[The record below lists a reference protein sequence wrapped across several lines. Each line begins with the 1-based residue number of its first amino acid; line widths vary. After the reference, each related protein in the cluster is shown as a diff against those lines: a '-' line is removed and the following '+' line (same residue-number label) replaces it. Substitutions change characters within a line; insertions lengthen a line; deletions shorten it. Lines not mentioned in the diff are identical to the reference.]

1 VPLLREEG
9 TMNPALN
16 GNGGRRGTASCP
28 FRHVLVGWDGS
39 PDSVM
44 ALRTAVA
51 IVGDA
56 PGRVTALAV
65 VPDPRPPEDGHDK
78 PADVEHARE
87 AFEMVQAGMAGAPC
101 RVNLHTAEGR
111 HVARSI
117 CDYAT
122 EHGFDLLVLGRHG
135 DGGLLHPKLGH
146 IAEAAARGSKIPVLL
161 VSAS

>member
-1 VPLLREEG
+1 
-9 TMNPALN
+9 MFPALH
-16 GNGGRRGTASCP
+16 GNGDQRGMASCP

-39 PDSVM
+39 PDSVV

-51 IVGDA
+51 IVGNT

-65 VPDPRPPEDGHDK
+65 VPDPQGAEAGSGMPASEGH
-78 PADVEHARE
+78 VRE
-87 AFEMVQAGMAGAPC
+87 AFEAARVSVAQAPC
-101 RVNLHTAEGR
+101 RVGLHTTQSR

-117 CDYAT
+117 CDYAA

>member
-1 VPLLREEG
+1 
-9 TMNPALN
+9 M
-16 GNGGRRGTASCP
+16 P

-51 IVGDA
+51 TVGDA

-65 VPDPRPPEDGHDK
+65 VPDPRPPEAGHDT
-78 PADVEHARE
+78 PDGVTHARE
-87 AFEMVQAGMAGAPC
+87 AFEAAQAIVAGAPC
-101 RVNLHTAEGR
+101 RVSLHTARDR

-135 DGGLLHPKLGH
+135 DGGLRHPKLGH